1 MSLSEYARYRGARL
15 YSVQAAVASGRIK
28 KTADGRIDSEAADR
42 AWAKNTDPAQQRQ
55 YAQSANQ
62 DRDVAQNE
70 KPADAPKFDRNEG
83 GNEPLQNDG
92 GPSFQD
98 VRVRHEIL
106 KAEKTMLVVERM
118 KRDYVPIEVVR
129 KAADRQARLTK
140 AALEALPDRLAPV
153 LAAESDSRECHNIL
167 SAEVRSVLLSLSE
180 EDQIEA
186 DQQSD
191 LPVEDE

>member
-1 MSLSEYARYRGARL
+1 MSLSEYARYRGVKL

-28 KTADGRIDSEAADR
+28 KTVDGRIDSEAADR

-70 KPADAPKFDRNEG
+70 QPAFAPKFDRNEG
-83 GNEPLQNDG
+83 SEPLQNDG

-186 DQQSD
+186 DQQLD